1 MTNQET
7 LKTKIAVNEVSFP
20 LVTHMVYSDGQ
31 FDSYEILKSGQGAE
45 LFLGRLDRWLNDQD
59 LRA

>member
-1 MTNQET
+1 
-7 LKTKIAVNEVSFP
+7 VNEVSFP